1 MAYYF
6 VSDVH
11 LGSKFMTSPKEVET
25 RLVEW
30 FDMIAKDAEAI
41 FLVGDIF
48 DFWFEYKHVVP
59 KGFVRVLSKIAQL
72 TNQGIDIHFITGNH
86 DIWTFGYLESEC
98 GVKLHT
104 KGEIFKLYNKIVYV
118 GHGNELRKCQTR
130 SYRLM
135 NSFFHCKVAQWLF
148 SRLIHPDIAMWLGL
162 KWSRHNRTKRQPQLR
177 FKGEQDPIVQSILD
191 IHRTNNLDYC
201 ILGHFHSMITHQC
214 QSGPKI
220 AIMGDWIFNP
230 SYCVLNESGLQLL
243 KL

>member
-86 DIWTFGYLESEC
+86 DIWTFGYLESE
-98 GVKLHT
+98 
-104 KGEIFKLYNKIVYV
+104 
-118 GHGNELRKCQTR
+118 
-130 SYRLM
+130 
-135 NSFFHCKVAQWLF
+135 
-148 SRLIHPDIAMWLGL
+148 
-162 KWSRHNRTKRQPQLR
+162 
-177 FKGEQDPIVQSILD
+177 
-191 IHRTNNLDYC
+191 
-201 ILGHFHSMITHQC
+201 
-214 QSGPKI
+214 
-220 AIMGDWIFNP
+220 
-230 SYCVLNESGLQLL
+230 
-243 KL
+243 